1 MLLMKKFIIGFLVG
15 IMLFST
21 VSATA
26 DLIAKQVNY
35 PIRINGKVFNPEKPV
50 VSINGSTY
58 LALRDIGNALDVKV
72 AWNDKAK
79 SIEIGEASDTITD
92 TIPTDT
98 NSNTIIKNAKS
109 NELYNPREV
118 VKIGDKLGV
127 AIEGFRYQVTNY
139 SYASNLYYLLID
151 FSIINLSKSDYNS
164 VLSNFVLSDS
174 ADYTYDPFSG
184 IAGKGNIEGII
195 KYKDMR
201 RGEIAFAVPMSERK
215 FELRF
220 TTNDSIVKTVR
231 FSIDV
236 NTVIPKQD
244 NAETTPDTNDSVPT
258 PTPTP
263 EPVLELDPMQPIDQ

>member
-1 MLLMKKFIIGFLVG
+1 MKKFLLGLLVG
-15 IMLFST
+15 IMVFST

-26 DLIAKQVNY
+26 DLVAKQVNY

-58 LALRDIGNALDVKV
+58 LALRDIGNALDAKV
-72 AWNDKAK
+72 AWNDKDK
-79 SIEIGEASDTITD
+79 SIEIERASENT
-92 TIPTDT
+92 PTNASVDKSDA
-98 NSNTIIKNAKS
+98 NLVIKDAKS

-151 FSIINLSKSDYNS
+151 FSIINLSKSDYYS
-164 VLSNFVLSDS
+164 SLSNFILSDS

-184 IAGKGNIEGII
+184 VAGKGNIEGII

-201 RGEIAFAVPMSERK
+201 RGEVAFAVPMNERK

-220 TTNDSIVKTVR
+220 TTNDNTVKTVR
-231 FSIDV
+231 FNIDV
-236 NTVIPKQD
+236 NTVIPKQ
-244 NAETTPDTNDSVPT
+244 NNTETAPDANDSA

-263 EPVLELDPMQPIDQ
+263 EPIPELDPMQPIDQ